1 MPMVALFLK
10 SLLGAGAVV
19 LIALLSRSKNFYIA
33 GLVPLFPTFALIA
46 HFIVGTE
53 RSMGE
58 LRQTALFGLYSL
70 LPYASYL
77 IAVYYFSFRFALI
90 QTLTLATLVWLVA
103 AVVLIVVW
111 TSAMVTT

>member
-1 MPMVALFLK
+1 ML
-10 SLLGAGAVV
+10 
-19 LIALLSRSKNFYIA
+19 LIALLSKSKNFYIA

-53 RSMGE
+53 RSMDD
-58 LRQTALFGLYSL
+58 LRQTAVFGLYSL

-90 QTLTLATLVWLVA
+90 QTLTLATLVWLLA
-103 AVVLIVVW
+103 AVVLMLVW
-111 TSAMVTT
+111 TSAVIAR

>member
-1 MPMVALFLK
+1 ML
-10 SLLGAGAVV
+10 
-19 LIALLSRSKNFYIA
+19 LIALLSKSKNFYIA

-53 RSMGE
+53 RSMDD
-58 LRQTALFGLYSL
+58 LRQTAVFRLYSL

-90 QTLTLATLVWLVA
+90 QTLTLATLVWLLA
-103 AVVLIVVW
+103 AVVLMLVW
-111 TSAMVTT
+111 TSAVIAR